1 MNTLVFLPC
10 QHVLY
15 LTHHRPGSVNLVVNI
30 VAVMIVTG
38 IITMVL
44 LLQLLWI
51 LRSRMWLLLPSQL

>member
-1 MNTLVFLPC
+1 MPARIVPNSPSA
-10 QHVLY
+10 
-15 LTHHRPGSVNLVVNI
+15 RSVNLVVNI

-51 LRSRMWLLLPSQL
+51 LRSRMWLLLLSQL